1 MSPILTGIIASG
13 ISGNLTPPWEPQGS
27 YDALASAS
35 ISATT
40 SSITFDGIPSGYK
53 HLQIRALTVSNT
65 ASTGIAMRFN
75 NDTGGNYKGHGL
87 YGSGSGAGNVTNTSI
102 IYAPNFGGGAKT
114 TSPGAAIIDVLDYSS
129 NAKNKTVR
137 SLDGY
142 DANGTGYTSFNS
154 GLWISKSPITSISFS
169 LTSFTDGAQFALYGV
184 K

>member
-1 MSPILTGIIASG
+1 MTPILTGIIASG
-13 ISGNLTPPWEPQGS
+13 ISGHLTPPWSPEGG
-27 YDALASAS
+27 YDALASVS
-35 ISATT
+35 ISTTT
-40 SSITFDGIPSGYK
+40 SSITFSGIPSEYK

-75 NDTGGNYKGHGL
+75 NDTGANYKGHGL
-87 YGSGSGAGNVTNTSI
+87 YGSGSSASVTNTSA

-129 NAKNKTVR
+129 SAKYKTVR

-142 DANGTGYTSFNS
+142 DANGSGYISFNS
-154 GLWISKSPITSISFS
+154 GLWLNTSPITSISFS